1 MVGKQPYF
9 FIVLEKCSEYFFK
22 FVKCLRN
29 SRQMLDTSAQA
40 SNQSVTL
47 MKKNSIMFLVKVSEI
62 LRKIVFKI
70 ALYVQ
75 EPIPCLFPLCFIT
88 SYYSAAIVSCNF
100 GINPIY
106 YVFSII

>member
-29 SRQMLDTSAQA
+29 SRQMLE
-40 SNQSVTL
+40 NQSVTL